1 MQTAAQSRAATNSA
15 SMTAALPKS
24 FALLERSWCSNEIRS
39 IAASTLEFNSSIT
52 STIINEEMSNDF
64 SSSVIGNKRATG
76 VSKANK
82 VSSCLKALS
91 SINA

>member
-1 MQTAAQSRAATNSA
+1 MQTAAHSRVATNSA

-52 STIINEEMSNDF
+52 STIIKEDTSNDF
-64 SSSVIGNKRATG
+64 SSSVIGNKSATG